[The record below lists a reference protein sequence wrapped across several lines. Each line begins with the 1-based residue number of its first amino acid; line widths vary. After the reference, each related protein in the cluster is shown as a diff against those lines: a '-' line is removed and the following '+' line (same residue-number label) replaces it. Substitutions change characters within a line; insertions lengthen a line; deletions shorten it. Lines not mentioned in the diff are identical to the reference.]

1 MKIFIEKQ
9 LTETQLSDL
18 KKLLDHESSYN
29 AAYTGIDLYSCVE
42 QGADSTTIEGNDE
55 IADSI
60 LYSKICN
67 IVFESL

>member
-9 LTETQLSDL
+9 LTQTQLSDL

-29 AAYTGIDLYSCVE
+29 ADYAGLDLYSCVE
-42 QGADSTTIEGNDE
+42 QGSDSTTIQGNDE